1 MNTRDLI
8 EKEVALID
16 EKNYLMNI
24 LEEAEDSGRSLEE
37 IIQDRIDDIYNE
49 LDSIAMNK

>member
-1 MNTRDLI
+1 MTTQELI

-16 EKNYLMNI
+16 EKNYLLNI
-24 LEEAEDSGRSLEE
+24 LEEANETGKSIEE
-37 IIQDRIDDIYNE
+37 IIQEKIDDIYNE

>member
-1 MNTRDLI
+1 MTTQELI

-16 EKNYLMNI
+16 EKNYLLNI
-24 LEEAEDSGRSLEE
+24 LEEADETGKSVED
-37 IIQDRIDDIYNE
+37 IIQEKIDDIYNE

>member
-1 MNTRDLI
+1 MTTQELI

-16 EKNYLMNI
+16 EKNYLLNM
-24 LEEAEDSGRSLEE
+24 LEEANETGKSIEE
-37 IIQDRIDDIYNE
+37 IIQEKIDDIYNE